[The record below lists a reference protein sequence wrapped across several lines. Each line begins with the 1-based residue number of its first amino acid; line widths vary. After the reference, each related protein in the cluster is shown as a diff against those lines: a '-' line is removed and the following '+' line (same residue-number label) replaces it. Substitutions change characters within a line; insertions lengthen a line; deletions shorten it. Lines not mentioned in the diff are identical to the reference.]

1 MTTPLLYEGG
11 GPNVAQDTLIFR
23 VSSDGFSLVG
33 GSGRGVGWNGIVD
46 LPVADEGLAAR
57 VHQSGQAARIGGD
70 AEPVRI
76 IGPYWAR
83 YAVLIPVS
91 GDHLVVFGGSEPI
104 RTADAM
110 LLPVAA
116 DQVANLAQ
124 ISPAKL
130 LADELEVI
138 HAIRALMD
146 YRPET
151 VVETARHI
159 ARSAAEPLSC
169 EVGAILVRHE
179 GAIIA
184 EVVTLDWPARLE
196 PDVIRDSLVSLFE
209 RTGAG
214 PVLKQ
219 ELEAG
224 GNDALGRDHGLVAR
238 FAIPIGSPNP
248 FGVLVVAHAAERSR
262 GFTNLCQR
270 IGNALAQA
278 AESLLIQ
285 AISREELTAERDR
298 FAREARLDTLT
309 GIENRTAWDDIVAIE
324 EARRKRN
331 PSPVSIVSADVDNLK
346 ATNDRGGHAAGDEI
360 IRATARLLR
369 DEARTSDR
377 VARIGGD
384 EFLIMLPETDEA
396 GAARFV
402 ARVRRTARRAQRQG
416 LPALALSLGTATSAP
431 DEPLRGAI
439 DRADAAMYA
448 EKKRRATRRRRSTSD
463 QAS

>member
-1 MTTPLLYEGG
+1 MTTPLRFEGG

-23 VSSDGFSLVG
+23 VSSEGFSLAG

-46 LPVADEGLAAR
+46 LPASGESLAAR
-57 VHQSGQAARIGGD
+57 VHQSGQAARVGGD

-83 YAVLIPVS
+83 FAVLIPVS
-91 GDHLVVFGGSEPI
+91 GDHLVVFGGPEPI
-104 RTADAM
+104 SPTDTM

-116 DQVANLAQ
+116 NAVANLGQ

-130 LADELEVI
+130 LADELEVV

-146 YRPET
+146 YRPEMLS
-151 VVETARHI
+151 ETARHI
-159 ARSAAEPLSC
+159 ARFAAEPLSC
-169 EVGAILVRHE
+169 EVGAILVRHQ
-179 GAIIA
+179 GATIA
-184 EVVTLDWPARLE
+184 EVVTLDWPTRLE
-196 PDVIRDSLVSLFE
+196 PDAIRDSLVSLFE
-209 RTGAG
+209 RTGSG
-214 PVLKQ
+214 SVLEQ

-224 GNDALGRDHGLVAR
+224 AVDALGRDHGLVAR

-298 FAREARLDTLT
+298 FAREARLDPLT
-309 GIENRTAWDDIVAIE
+309 GIENRTAWDDIVKVE
-324 EARRKRN
+324 EARRQRN
-331 PSPVSIVSADVDNLK
+331 PTPVSVISADLDNLK
-346 ATNDRGGHAAGDEI
+346 ATNDRDGHAAGDEI
-360 IRATARLLR
+360 IKATARLLR
-369 DEARTSDR
+369 NEARTSDR
-377 VARIGGD
+377 VARVGGD
-384 EFLIMLPETDEA
+384 EFLIMLPETDAA

-402 ARVRRTARRAQRQG
+402 ARVRATARRVRANG
-416 LPALALSLGTATSAP
+416 LPAVVLSVGAATSP
-431 DEPLRGAI
+431 PGEPLRDAI
-439 DRADAAMYA
+439 DRADSAMYND
-448 EKKRRATRRRRSTSD
+448 KKRRAMTRSKAKGD
-463 QAS
+463 HAS

>member
-11 GPNVAQDTLIFR
+11 GPNVTQDTLIFR
-23 VSSDGFSLVG
+23 VSTDGFSLVG

-46 LPVADEGLAAR
+46 LPVAGEVLAAR
-57 VHQSGQAARIGGD
+57 VHQSGRAARVGGD
-70 AEPVRI
+70 AEPIRI

-91 GDHLVVFGGSEPI
+91 GDHLVVFGGPEPI

-116 DQVANLAQ
+116 NEVANLGQ

-130 LADELEVI
+130 LADELEVV

-151 VVETARHI
+151 LVETARHI
-159 ARSAAEPLSC
+159 ARSAAAPLSC
-169 EVGAILVRHE
+169 EVGAILIRHQ
-179 GAIIA
+179 GATIA
-184 EVVTLDWPARLE
+184 EVVTLDWPTRLE

-214 PVLKQ
+214 SVLEQ

-298 FAREARLDTLT
+298 FAREARLDPLT
-309 GIENRTAWDDIVAIE
+309 GIENRTAWDDIVRIE

-331 PSPVSIVSADVDNLK
+331 PSPVSIISADVDNLK
-346 ATNDRGGHAAGDEI
+346 ATNDRDGHAAGDEI

-377 VARIGGD
+377 VARVGGD
-384 EFLIMLPETDEA
+384 EFLIMLPETDAA
-396 GAARFV
+396 GAARFA
-402 ARVRRTARRAQRQG
+402 ARVRGAARRVRADG
-416 LPALALSLGTATSAP
+416 LPAVALSVGAATSAP
-431 DEPLRGAI
+431 GEPLQDAI
-439 DRADAAMYA
+439 DRADAAMY
-448 EKKRRATRRRRSTSD
+448 EHKKRRAARRAKPKGDRGS
-463 QAS
+463 